1 MSCAIA
7 GVISSEVSLASP
19 DDLHHTEQSQEFA
32 SRKFWLSLNLLS
44 ICIVV
49 VSVILAV
56 VMSLPEVRSHSSY
69 TRMYDVVEIAC
80 AAFFIVEYLLRV
92 LGSGSRRFS
101 YAFSALGLVDFVVAA
116 SSVAAIIT
124 RYRDLVGPGEDADL
138 CQPLVC
144 LRMLRL
150 LKLMHYI
157 RECRQLSHA
166 LSNEFRFITVFL
178 FGILVIVLMLGTC
191 LYAAEDGANGFESIP
206 HGMWWA
212 TVTLTTVGY
221 GDVVPQTSLGKLFA
235 ACSMLIGYGILA
247 VPTLLSTFQTTKIQ
261 AEPGLPLADLRSR
274 TRTAIDLDKSEH
286 TEFFVV
292 QPRAS
297 DVDAWRCLKPSSSP
311 GLLEEVMVQWSRR
324 CGVNMSNWHAY
335 HYSFTLSVPLQQLME
350 ESDLYVQVLACP
362 NADSTSD
369 FQLIFHCGKS
379 YSPDTLDQ
387 ALAEDPLPAY
397 LSDEPSLW
405 LEDARR
411 KHCLFRIAWR
421 HADSVAGNSTAL
433 RR

>member
-1 MSCAIA
+1 
-7 GVISSEVSLASP
+7 
-19 DDLHHTEQSQEFA
+19 
-32 SRKFWLSLNLLS
+32 
-44 ICIVV
+44 
-49 VSVILAV
+49 
-56 VMSLPEVRSHSSY
+56 
-69 TRMYDVVEIAC
+69 
-80 AAFFIVEYLLRV
+80 
-92 LGSGSRRFS
+92 
-101 YAFSALGLVDFVVAA
+101 
-116 SSVAAIIT
+116 
-124 RYRDLVGPGEDADL
+124 
-138 CQPLVC
+138 
-144 LRMLRL
+144 
-150 LKLMHYI
+150 LMHYI

-166 LSNEFRFITVFL
+166 LSNEFRFINVFL

-261 AEPGLPLADLRSR
+261 AEPDLPLTDLRSP

-297 DVDAWRCLKPSSSP
+297 DIDGWRCLKPSAGP
-311 GLLEEVMVQWSRR
+311 ALLEEVMVLWGRR

-350 ESDLYVQVLACP
+350 ESDLYVQVLACR

-369 FQLIFHCGKS
+369 FQLIFHCGRS

-387 ALAEDPLPAY
+387 ALAEGHLRYFLP
-397 LSDEPSLW
+397 
-405 LEDARR
+405 
-411 KHCLFRIAWR
+411 
-421 HADSVAGNSTAL
+421 DSSAE
-433 RR
+433 